1 MRFGSTRRRFSRRDS
16 IGEHHPGRHIE
27 FHRLRDERWN
37 KHRLWWYLA
46 ILIIVL
52 LLFKFLR
59 LY

>member
-1 MRFGSTRRRFSRRDS
+1 MRITSGRERFGQDRD
-16 IGEHHPGRHIE
+16 RHRIE
-27 FHRLRDERWN
+27 FHRLRDKRWN